1 MVARTVSNYGG
12 EITVKNRPE
21 GGAEFLINLPIAREP
36 STGNSFA
43 GETKTSESSSN
54 KGVAHE

>member
-21 GGAEFLINLPIAREP
+21 GGAEFLINLPISSEP
-36 STGNSFA
+36 SAGNSFA
-43 GETKTSESSSN
+43 DGVKASELSSN